1 MEVGGGYFLCK
12 RNLKTEL
19 DSGKVSLICILN
31 KPLPVLGAVN
41 HKHVQGIWECL
52 IQCFI
57 KYVAIVLKVLSTL
70 FSPSCIGFACYFFSI
85 VR

>member
-12 RNLKTEL
+12 RNLKTEI

-31 KPLPVLGAVN
+31 KPLPVLGDVN
-41 HKHVQGIWECL
+41 HKRVQGIWECL

-57 KYVAIVLKVLSTL
+57 KHVAIVLKGTVNSILSILHRLCLL
-70 FSPSCIGFACYFFSI
+70 FL
-85 VR
+85 